1 MQPGCDN
8 RIAYVRFRRDAVK
21 PSERGGGGNTVKRLL
36 ILLVTMIP
44 TLALAQHNQFNP
56 IVDSPVDFAQV
67 SDSHTYV
74 TGNP

>member
-1 MQPGCDN
+1 M
-8 RIAYVRFRRDAVK
+8 
-21 PSERGGGGNTVKRLL
+21 KRLL